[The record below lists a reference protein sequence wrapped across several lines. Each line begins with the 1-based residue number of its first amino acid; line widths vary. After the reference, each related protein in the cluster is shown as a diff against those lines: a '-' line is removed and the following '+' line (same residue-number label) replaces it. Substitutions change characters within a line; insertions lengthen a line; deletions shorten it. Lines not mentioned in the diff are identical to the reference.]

1 MPMSRMAALAPPQD
15 LTVPEPGSRTA
26 RDVLSRALGRLPR
39 DIAAIPASLPAT
51 AEGRADLLALQ
62 RLVGE
67 IVDGERAGALLACLR
82 SPTVSA
88 PLRALRNELA
98 KPRFDRPE
106 ADAILV
112 ELLATLAFELALAGV
127 IGGELRLARL
137 PRRVLSL
144 SARAEIEIPDRERA
158 RGATFADGRVL
169 FDHADPVALDLAA
182 IARGDDAGPLP
193 VGRPYHPID
202 RAIVLATADNNPR
215 AAFGAEP
222 GEPGNRVDLGGHDP
236 SAWARA
242 LAPALALVEEHLP
255 DLRAEIDLY
264 LRAIVPVGHH
274 LETHRSASYREA
286 VGAVYLTLH
295 PGVMTLAEAL
305 IHEHSHDKLHALF
318 EVDEVIE
325 NTSEKR
331 FRSPLRPD
339 LRPLRGVLL
348 AVHAFVPVARL
359 YERMEEAGHPLAR
372 QRDFPARFAQIR
384 RMNRDGAGVLLAH
397 ARPTPAGRAILSEIR
412 RWIDHFGE
420 P

>member
-1 MPMSRMAALAPPQD
+1 MIAPRD

-26 RDVLSRALGRLPR
+26 RDVLSRALGRLPG
-39 DIAAIPASLPAT
+39 DLAAIPASLPAT
-51 AEGRADLLALQ
+51 AEGRADLLAVQ

-67 IVDGERAGALLACLR
+67 IAGDGRGGARAGALLACLR

-88 PLRALRNELA
+88 PLRALRNEVA
-98 KPRFDRPE
+98 KRSFDRAE
-106 ADAILV
+106 ADGILV
-112 ELLATLAFELALAGV
+112 ELLATVAFELALAGV
-127 IGGELRLARL
+127 IDGELRLARL

-144 SARAEIEIPDRERA
+144 AARAEIEIPVHERA
-158 RGATFADGRVL
+158 RGATFADGRMLV
-169 FDHADPVALDLAA
+169 DRVALDLAA

-202 RAIVLATADNNPR
+202 RAILLATADNNPR

-222 GEPGNRVDLGGHDP
+222 GEPGNPVDLGGHDP
-236 SAWARA
+236 PAWARA

-274 LETHRSASYREA
+274 PETHRSASYRES
-286 VGAVYLTLH
+286 VGAAYLTLH

-305 IHEHSHDKLHALF
+305 IHEHAHDKLHALF
-318 EVDEVIE
+318 EIDRVIE
-325 NTSEKR
+325 NTSESR
-331 FRSPLRPD
+331 FRSPLRSD

-359 YERMEEAGHPLAR
+359 YERMEQAGHPLAR

-384 RMNRDGAGVLLAH
+384 RMNREGAAVLLAH
-397 ARPTPAGRAILSEIR
+397 ARPTPAGRALLSEIR